1 MKRQFFALISI
12 LILSLGCDKEEKLAP
27 VIGPQYIKGYFN
39 GKPFCFSD
47 SSHLYEMRVS
57 SSYTSGQPPH
67 RYSQN
72 FGLNIAIPPDSANN
86 VEFVLSKFTAFRI
99 EFSKFVDNIP
109 PSTES
114 INEMFEPD
122 IYQYQLADVN
132 AETTEGVMV
141 GYTFPKTQSWI
152 SDFGDNS
159 DSYFE
164 IIESIDYEEPYS
176 EYSATHKIVH
186 GKLSCNLYYIE
197 TGDPTIDSEEFEPV
211 DKAELR
217 DVEFYIK
224 TAVY

>member
-1 MKRQFFALISI
+1 MKRQLFALISI

-39 GKPFCFSD
+39 GKPFSLSD
-47 SSHLYEMRVS
+47 SSQLYEMRVS
-57 SSYTSGQPPH
+57 SSYNSGLPPY
-67 RYSQN
+67 RYTQN
-72 FGLNIAIPPDSANN
+72 FGLTIAIPPDSANS
-86 VEFVLSKFTAFRI
+86 VEFVLSKFTAFGI
-99 EFSKFVDNIP
+99 KFSKFVDNIP

-114 INEMFEPD
+114 INEMFEPG

-132 AETTEGVMV
+132 AETSEGVRV
-141 GYTFPKTQSWI
+141 GYTFPKIQSWI

-164 IIESIDYEEPYS
+164 IIETIDYEKTYS
-176 EYSATHKIVH
+176 DYASTHKVVY

-197 TGDPTIDSEEFEPV
+197 TGDPTIDSEEFETG